1 MEKAPSQHAEKN
13 LSCPLGDN
21 QCQFL
26 DEIVELR
33 REVNF
38 LKEQVRTDELTG
50 LFNYRFFNET
60 IALEMERTRR
70 GTQPLSMILLDV
82 DHFKKFNDEWGHE
95 VGNHAL
101 VHIAQ
106 LIKIA
111 VRKLDYPCRYG
122 GEEFVILLPNTDL
135 RQAVNVAERLR
146 EMIATTP
153 LFVNEQLTIPITAS
167 LGVDQFATHNSETIE
182 AFIQRVD
189 KRLYD
194 AKHNGRNQVSSP
206 EIVAPTQKE
215 SVTLEE
221 KEALFNALRDSS
233 ENGLE

>member
-1 MEKAPSQHAEKN
+1 MDKAPNQNKATD
-13 LSCPLGDN
+13 LSCSLGDN
-21 QCQFL
+21 SCQFL
-26 DEIVELR
+26 NEIVELR

-38 LKEQVRTDELTG
+38 LKQQVRTDELTG
-50 LFNYRFFNET
+50 LFNYRLFNET

-82 DHFKKFNDEWGHE
+82 DHFKKFNDQWGHE
-95 VGNHAL
+95 IGNQAL
-101 VHIAQ
+101 VHIAR

-135 RQAVNVAERLR
+135 RQAINVAERLR

-153 LFVNEQLTIPITAS
+153 LFINEQLTIPITAS
-167 LGVDQFATHNSETIE
+167 LGVDQFATHNSETSE

-189 KRLYD
+189 ARLYN
-194 AKHNGRNQVSSP
+194 AKHNGRNQVSYP
-206 EIVAPTQKE
+206 EVLAPTQKE
-215 SVTLEE
+215 SVTFEE
-221 KEALFNALRDSS
+221 KDALFNALRDSS
-233 ENGLE
+233 ENVE

>member
-1 MEKAPSQHAEKN
+1 MEKASNQYQTKD
-13 LSCPLGDN
+13 LSCSLGDN
-21 QCQFL
+21 NCQFL
-26 DEIVELR
+26 SEIVALR

-82 DHFKKFNDEWGHE
+82 DHFKKFNDQWGHE
-95 VGNHAL
+95 IGNQAL
-101 VHIAQ
+101 MHIAR
-106 LIKIA
+106 LIKLA

-135 RQAVNVAERLR
+135 RQAINVAERLR

-153 LFVNEQLTIPITAS
+153 LLVNDQQEIAITSS
-167 LGVDQFATHNSETIE
+167 LGVDQFASNNSETSE

-189 KRLYD
+189 ARLYK
-194 AKHNGRNQVSSP
+194 AKHNGRNQVSYP
-206 EIVAPTQKE
+206 EMVALALKE

-221 KEALFNALRDSS
+221 KDVLFNALRDSS
-233 ENGLE
+233 END

>member
-1 MEKAPSQHAEKN
+1 MEKVPDQQNANA
-13 LSCPLGDN
+13 LSCSLQGN
-21 QCQFL
+21 SCQFL
-26 DEIVELR
+26 NEIVELR

-70 GTQPLSMILLDV
+70 SAQPLSMILLDV
-82 DHFKKFNDEWGHE
+82 DHFKKFNDQWGHE
-95 VGNHAL
+95 LGNHAL

-106 LIKIA
+106 LIKLA

-135 RQAVNVAERLR
+135 RQAINVAGRLR
-146 EMIATTP
+146 EMIAATP
-153 LFVNEQLTIPITAS
+153 LHIDEQPEISITAS
-167 LGVDQFATHNSETIE
+167 LGVDQFAAHHSETSE
-182 AFIQRVD
+182 TFIQRVD
-189 KRLYD
+189 ARLYN
-194 AKHNGRNQVSSP
+194 AKNNGRNQVSYP
-206 EIVAPTQKE
+206 EIIAPAQKE

-221 KEALFNALRDSS
+221 KDALFNALRDSS
-233 ENGLE
+233 ENN